1 MMPAGTVLG
10 FDYGVKRIGVA
21 VGETVLGIASPL
33 GAIRE
38 ESNAAR
44 FARIGE
50 LVSEWKPAG
59 FVVGRPR
66 HGDGSVHETAL
77 LAEKFAR
84 RLHARHALPVVFVD
98 ETLSS
103 AAAEQA
109 LRAARTRARRAGDVD
124 AMAAAIILQ
133 SFFDDPL
140 AHERLAA

>member
-1 MMPAGTVLG
+1 MPAGTVLA

-21 VGETVLGIASPL
+21 VGETALGIASPL

-38 ESNAAR
+38 ESNSAR
-44 FARIGE
+44 FAQIAR
-50 LVSEWKPAG
+50 LVSEWRPAT

-66 HGDGSVHETAL
+66 HSDGSAHEVAR

-84 RLHARHALPVVFVD
+84 RLTARHRIPVVFVD

-109 LRAARTRARRAGDVD
+109 LREARTRARRAGDVD

-133 SFFDDPL
+133 SYLDDP
-140 AHERLAA
+140 AGHERLPS